1 MAEPTKS
8 RVQQF
13 LQDGLKST
21 KNYLSEHVDAR
32 LIVEQAQRNV
42 RDLAR
47 KAEQR
52 FHEVT
57 GRKEQQDVSVSFE
70 RESLFFPRRTR
81 TERERSMFD
90 IPKNIFFGFS
100 L

>member
-1 MAEPTKS
+1 MAEPCKS
-8 RVQQF
+8 RVQQL

-32 LIVEQAQRNV
+32 FIVEQAQRNV

-52 FHEVT
+52 FQEVT
-57 GRKEQQDVSVSFE
+57 GRKEQQQDVSVFDQESF
-70 RESLFFPRRTR
+70 F
-81 TERERSMFD
+81 
-90 IPKNIFFGFS
+90 
-100 L
+100 

>member
-1 MAEPTKS
+1 MAEAPKS
-8 RVQQF
+8 RVQQLF
-13 LQDGLKST
+13 QGGLKST

-32 LIVEQAQRNV
+32 FLVEQAQRNV

-57 GRKEQQDVSVSFE
+57 GRKEQQDVSVTSKTILSLSF
-70 RESLFFPRRTR
+70 SNT
-81 TERERSMFD
+81 
-90 IPKNIFFGFS
+90 N
-100 L
+100 